1 MINKHNLSS
10 DSFFEVQN
18 LVKNFEIRK
27 GVFQKLS
34 GKVHAVDDVSF
45 KIERGKTLGLV
56 GESGCGKTTTARIIL
71 QLEKANSGRIFLE
84 GKENS
89 SDKKSLN
96 SYRKDVQMV
105 FQDPYSSL
113 NPRKSVAQLIGEPLK
128 IHGLY
133 KGDMLKEK
141 IIEILNLVNLSPNI
155 VNRYPHEFSGGQR
168 QRIGIARALTLNPKL
183 IVCDEPVS
191 ALDVSIRSQI
201 INLFTEL
208 QNKNKLAYLF
218 ISHDLS
224 LIEYI
229 SDSVAVMYLGKIV
242 EIAPTS
248 TFFSDSRHPY
258 SEALLSAIPS
268 VSPNKRSNR
277 IILSGD
283 APSPINPPSGCR
295 FRTRCPIAQP
305 ICTEI
310 EPVLS
315 KISDSHWVS
324 CHFRTS

>member
-1 MINKHNLSS
+1 M
-10 DSFFEVQN
+10 
-18 LVKNFEIRK
+18 
-27 GVFQKLS
+27 
-34 GKVHAVDDVSF
+34 
-45 KIERGKTLGLV
+45 
-56 GESGCGKTTTARIIL
+56 
-71 QLEKANSGRIFLE
+71 
-84 GKENS
+84 
-89 SDKKSLN
+89 
-96 SYRKDVQMV
+96 
-105 FQDPYSSL
+105 
-113 NPRKSVAQLIGEPLK
+113 
-128 IHGLY
+128 
-133 KGDMLKEK
+133 
-141 IIEILNLVNLSPNI
+141 
-155 VNRYPHEFSGGQR
+155 
-168 QRIGIARALTLNPKL
+168 
-183 IVCDEPVS
+183 
-191 ALDVSIRSQI
+191 
-201 INLFTEL
+201 
-208 QNKNKLAYLF
+208 F